1 MADLRVTPAS
11 DGARRLTP
19 VASEGRR
26 QQDEHQQQ
34 GEGERR
40 HSPPGAEELA
50 VALSGEGRASMQA
63 RYEQDADGN
72 PLIRIV
78 DAERG
83 ETIAVLT
90 PEELQELAAQT
101 GLPPGL
107 LIRTTS

>member
-50 VALSGEGRASMQA
+50 VALSGEGAPRCRLDTS
-63 RYEQDADGN
+63 
-72 PLIRIV
+72 
-78 DAERG
+78 
-83 ETIAVLT
+83 
-90 PEELQELAAQT
+90 
-101 GLPPGL
+101 
-107 LIRTTS
+107 RTRTATR